1 MDARSASPFRAVV
14 DRVAR
19 FDFTPYVF
27 IAPICLLLLAIS
39 VYPALYAIW
48 LATTDATLLRL
59 ARAQFVG
66 IANFLRLI
74 GDPIFLAGIWKTV
87 RWDAVVVISELA
99 LALPMALFLDLTF
112 RGRGLVRAI
121 VVMPY
126 IIPPAVTALMWIYM
140 FDGSFGVV
148 NDLLVRAGW
157 IAQPISWLSD
167 PTGAF
172 AITAAAM
179 IWAGTPLMVIILLAV
194 LQTVP
199 RELYEAATVDGANAW
214 HRFRHVAFP
223 QLVPTILFLL
233 LLRTIWMSN
242 HIDMI
247 FIMTRGGPGFSNY
260 TEALYAFMVVQQFE
274 IGYASAVAVAL
285 ALVLVAGSA
294 FYVRHLAAT
303 VLNR

>member
-1 MDARSASPFRAVV
+1 MPAAVLARL
-14 DRVAR
+14 AR
-19 FDFTPYVF
+19 LDYTPYAFV
-27 IAPICLLLLAIS
+27 APIVLLLLAIS

-66 IANFLRLI
+66 AANLVRMA
-74 GDPIFLAGIWKTV
+74 GDPVFLAGIWKTI
-87 RWDAVVVISELA
+87 RWDAVVVLTELG
-99 LALPMALFLDLTF
+99 LALPMALFLDLRF

-148 NDLLVRAGW
+148 NDLLVRAGVL
-157 IAQPISWLSD
+157 AQPVSWLSD

-172 AITAAAM
+172 SITAAAM
-179 IWAGTPLMVIILLAV
+179 IWAGTPLMAIILLAV

-199 RELYEAATVDGANAW
+199 KELYEAATVDGANAW
-214 HRFRHVAFP
+214 HRFRHVSLP

-260 TEALYAFMVVQQFE
+260 TEALYAFMTVQQFE

-285 ALVLVAGSA
+285 AAILLLASA
-294 FYVRHLAAT
+294 FYVRHLAAS